1 VVNTV
6 SRSQGGS
13 SWDSLGNYE
22 RKELPLKRIF
32 DPVHQFIELDDAE
45 ATLIDT
51 MPMQRLRRLRQLGL
65 AYLAFPGAEHTRFG
79 HALGATAFGS
89 RILDSLRIHSA
100 SYFMSDADYHYQRRL
115 LRAALLL
122 HDTGHGPF
130 SHACEHVLQR
140 NHESRTEA
148 VLRLSEIQDALAG
161 LDVDPRQVLALIVG
175 SAPAEYPVLRELV
188 SGPNLDA
195 DRMDYLQ
202 RDAYFSGVSAG
213 RYDGEQLIASLR
225 VYERNG
231 APVLGV
237 DGRGVIALEGFVLAR
252 YLMFASIY
260 FHHTTRAFERTLHEA
275 LHALWPDP
283 AALDPIETYLA
294 WDDFRVI
301 DALRESTSE
310 AGQALRNRQRLY
322 SLIAEYNAAD
332 NLTLF
337 DRSAERLREHYGN
350 AVWEDTQ
357 EQVMHRL
364 PLGIV
369 GSQPTVFVRT
379 AAGIVDARE
388 ASDLIA
394 KLSGKA
400 SWRKLY
406 LRRGQASIEEARK
419 LIHAG

>member
-1 VVNTV
+1 
-6 SRSQGGS
+6 
-13 SWDSLGNYE
+13 
-22 RKELPLKRIF
+22 LKRIF
-32 DPVHQFIELDDAE
+32 DPVHQFIEFDDAE
-45 ATLIDT
+45 AALIDT

-65 AYLAFPGAEHTRFG
+65 AYLAFPGAEHTRFS
-79 HALGATAFGS
+79 HALGAMSFGS
-89 RILDSLRIHSA
+89 RILDSLRTHSA
-100 SYFMSDADYHYQRRL
+100 SYFTSDADYQYQRRL
-115 LRAALLL
+115 LRASLLL

-130 SHACEHVLQR
+130 SHACEHVLHR
-140 NHESRTEA
+140 NHESRTAAILALDEMQ
-148 VLRLSEIQDALAG
+148 SALAA
-161 LDVDPRQVLALIVG
+161 LDVDPQQVVALIQG
-175 SAPAEYPVLRELV
+175 NSPAEYPVLRELV

-225 VYERNG
+225 VYERDG
-231 APVLGV
+231 APVLGI

-252 YLMFASIY
+252 YMMFASIY

-275 LHALWPDP
+275 LNALWPDP
-283 AALDPIETYLA
+283 SALDPIEKYLA

-310 AGQALRNRQRLY
+310 AGQALRNRKRLY

-332 NLTLF
+332 DLTLF
-337 DRSAERLREHYGN
+337 DRTAKMLRERYGD

-364 PLGIV
+364 PLAVV
-369 GSQPTVFVRT
+369 GSKPTVFVRT

-406 LRRGQASIEEARK
+406 LRRGIVPIEEARK
-419 LIHAG
+419 LVLHES

>member
-1 VVNTV
+1 MARHLVNVTHALFEK
-6 SRSQGGS
+6 GS
-13 SWDSLGNYE
+13 
-22 RKELPLKRIF
+22 PLKRIF
-32 DPVHQFIELDDAE
+32 DPVHQFIELE
-45 ATLIDT
+45 ATEAALLDT

-79 HALGATAFGS
+79 HALGAMSVGS
-89 RILDSLRIHSA
+89 RILDSLRTHSPDYFA
-100 SYFMSDADYHYQRRL
+100 SEDDYQYQRRL

-122 HDTGHGPF
+122 HDVGHGPF
-130 SHACEHVLQR
+130 SHACEHVLHR

-148 VLRLSEIQDALAG
+148 ILASDEVRVALER
-161 LDVDPRQVLALIVG
+161 LDVDTRQVAALIVG
-175 SAPAEYPVLRELV
+175 SSPPEYPVLREIV

-231 APVLGV
+231 TYVLGV

-260 FHHTTRAFERTLHEA
+260 FHHTTRSFERTLHEA
-275 LHALWPDP
+275 LNDLWPDP
-283 AALDPIETYLA
+283 NALNAIEEYLA

-301 DALRESTSE
+301 DAFRETTSE
-310 AGQALRNRQRLY
+310 AGAALRNRQRLY
-322 SLIAEYNAAD
+322 SLIAEYNAAHD
-332 NLTLF
+332 LTRF
-337 DRSAERLREHYGN
+337 NETAKKLRERYGD
-350 AVWEDTQ
+350 AIWEDTQ
-357 EQVMHRL
+357 EQLLHRL
-364 PLGIV
+364 PLGAI
-369 GSQPTVFVRT
+369 GSKPTVFVRT

-406 LRRGQASIEEARK
+406 VRRGRALIAEARA
-419 LIHAG
+419 LVAEMTITGEAE